1 MGGSSGQLRTVGGT
15 VAFPV
20 PAEVAFDYLV
30 DPVNRPQWQ
39 SSLASVTDVR
49 GEVGP
54 GQTWTDVTK
63 PGLRPAMRT
72 TAFDRPRAWSEDGTW
87 KVVTAIL
94 ALTFTPTTTGCDVG
108 FRFRITGPG
117 PVRALGLLASAA
129 SVLPVRADLR
139 AAARIL
145 GDRG

>member
-1 MGGSSGQLRTVGGT
+1 MGTSLRTVGGT

-30 DPVNRPQWQ
+30 DPVNRPEWQ

-72 TAFDRPRAWSEDGTW
+72 TAYDRPRAWSEDGTW
-87 KVVTAIL
+87 NFVTAIL
-94 ALTFTPTTTGCDVG
+94 DLTFTPTATGCDVG

-139 AAARIL
+139 TAARIL
-145 GDRG
+145 GERG

>member
-1 MGGSSGQLRTVGGT
+1 MGTSLRTLGGT

-20 PAEVAFDYLV
+20 PPEVAFDYLV
-30 DPVNRPQWQ
+30 EPINRPQWQ
-39 SSLASVTDVR
+39 SSLAAVTDVH
-49 GEVGP
+49 GEVGL

-72 TAFDRPRAWSEDGTW
+72 TGYHRPRAWSEDGTW
-87 KVVTAIL
+87 KKVTATL
-94 ALTFTPTTTGCDVG
+94 DLTFFPTSAGCDVR

-117 PVRALGLLASAA
+117 LLAPLGLVASVG
-129 SVLPVRADLR
+129 SVLPVRKDLR

-145 GDRG
+145 VDRAR